1 MKLILLG
8 PPGGGKGTQ
17 AKRIVERLGIPQIST
32 GDLLRAEAAAG
43 TPLGKRLKEYM
54 DAGKLGPDDLI
65 IEIIKKRVAQP
76 DCRKGYIFDGFPR
89 TMPQAQALDTFTKAD
104 VVLNIKVPDSE
115 IVRRLTS
122 RRTCKECGAIYNLQS
137 IPPKVA
143 GKCDKCNGTLFQR
156 DDDNEK
162 TVTNRL
168 NIYHTQTAPLIEF
181 YRVKGLLV
189 EADCAGTLAENNEK
203 VDRAL
208 GKWLK

>member
-17 AKRIVERLGIPQIST
+17 AKRIVERLGIPQVST
-32 GDLLRAEAAAG
+32 GDLLRAEAASGSA
-43 TPLGKRLKEYM
+43 LGKKLKEFM
-54 DAGKLGPDDLI
+54 DAGRLGPDDLI
-65 IEIIKKRVAQP
+65 IEIIKARVAKP
-76 DCRKGYIFDGFPR
+76 DCANGYIFDGFPR
-89 TMPQAQALDTFTKAD
+89 TMPQALALESFTKPD
-104 VVLNIKVPDSE
+104 IVLNIKVPDSE

-143 GKCDKCNGTLFQR
+143 GKCDKCGGALFQR

-162 TVTNRL
+162 TVLNRL
-168 NIYHTQTAPLIEF
+168 RVYRDQTEPLIDF
-181 YRVKGLLV
+181 YRKKGLLV
-189 EADCAGTLAENNEK
+189 DADCSGTLAENNTK

-208 GKWLK
+208 AKWFK